1 MKRGWQRFGRLGSRA
16 LRWTLAL
23 LFLLLCLAVSAYAFT
38 YMSRYHGP
46 QDFMSAKFALSGL
59 DVPAHFMGAGLALL
73 LAPLQLSASIRRY
86 VPRLHR
92 LSGGLYTAGVLI
104 GGLGGL
110 SLSTHAT
117 GGAASG
123 IAFALLAILW
133 MGVTGIGIRHAIAG
147 DLALHRRW
155 MIRSIALTA
164 SAITLRLTLGIGQGV
179 LHLPFVPVYIF
190 AAWSCWTVNLAL
202 CELWLH
208 WPSIRAKWL
217 SPRPL
222 SRVGVGHG

>member
-1 MKRGWQRFGRLGSRA
+1 MNRGWQRFGSRA
-16 LRWTLAL
+16 LRWALAL
-23 LFLLLCLAVSAYAFT
+23 LFLLLCVAVSAYAFT
-38 YMSRYHGP
+38 YLLRNYGP
-46 QDFMSAKFALSGL
+46 GDVLAAKFALSGL

-73 LAPLQLSASIRRY
+73 LAPLQLSATIRRR

-110 SLSTHAT
+110 SLSAHAT

-123 IAFALLAILW
+123 IAFALLAIIW
-133 MGVTGIGIRHAIAG
+133 MSVTGIGIRHAIAG
-147 DLALHRRW
+147 NLALHRRW
-155 MIRSIALTA
+155 MVRSIALTA

-190 AAWSCWTVNLAL
+190 AAWSCWTFNLAL

-208 WPSIRAKWL
+208 WPSIRARWL
-217 SPRPL
+217 SPRL
-222 SRVGVGHG
+222 LLRVGVGHG